1 MRWNIATILKHL
13 VPLPLY
19 YAVREQVRDRVVPDD
34 VRYAVKYP
42 DRQDVRR
49 LAIND
54 QAELHVFWKV
64 LSRGCGPAFS
74 LFVCGDEVL
83 RLDCFGDGEGH
94 YHTQFYCP
102 DTPKRTRLH
111 FFETTA
117 SAQVERAMFEITH
130 NLDYYLQR
138 HPRKC
143 VRKTQMVPEV
153 LQSVCRQGEMIA
165 KGYLANVPELAE
177 LSSLKTHA

>member
-19 YAVREQVRDRVVPDD
+19 YGLRERARETSMPDEAG
-34 VRYAVKYP
+34 YALKYP
-42 DRQDVRR
+42 DRRDVRR

-64 LSRGCGPAFS
+64 LTRGRGPAFS
-74 LFVCGDEVL
+74 LFVWGDEVM
-83 RLDCFGDGEGH
+83 RLDCFGEGEGH

-102 DTPKRTRLH
+102 DTPKRTRMH

-117 SAQVERAMFEITH
+117 SAQVERAMFELTR

-143 VRKTQMVPEV
+143 VRKIEIAQDV
-153 LQSVCRQGEMIA
+153 LKSACVQGEMIA
-165 KGYLANVPELAE
+165 KGYLANVPELAV
-177 LSSLKTHA
+177 LSGVKTSA